1 MRRRCTGGKILW
13 PPRPLFPGQGKVV
26 PFPCTNHL
34 GFPPSAFSEL
44 SPQSSALASRSR
56 ISLSPP
62 GFQRTLLQ
70 RVLCTPPAVVV
81 VGGERVRRLRAPG
94 QEKRS
99 ARAYLANSLATPEQL
114 RVPAGYLA
122 LIAQPGPNQG
132 TRSRQCP
139 GVGVGGQG
147 ICLVITWHKALRMFV
162 PSVPQPAR
170 REESDVGLDPGP
182 GELSNAVRS
191 PYVAPCSPA
200 LLLGPPKKSDSVPSQ
215 ASGASPKTP
224 SPATQGKG
232 GGAAWGADF
241 SRLEQPAP
249 AHSPPTASA
258 TRRSLAKLSTWQI
271 LSPSSVSSILPFP
284 PRHRAWVSDPNFLR
298 LSRQHNNMGKNKS
311 LSFFFFKGCSCFGKL
326 QKG

>member
-13 PPRPLFPGQGKVV
+13 PPRPLFPGQGKVA

-56 ISLSPP
+56 ISLSLHLASSAPCFNGSSAP
-62 GFQRTLLQ
+62 RL
-70 RVLCTPPAVVV
+70 RWWWWWW
-81 VGGERVRRLRAPG
+81 GERVRRLRAPG

-224 SPATQGKG
+224 SPVTQGKG

-311 LSFFFFKGCSCFGKL
+311 LSFFFF
-326 QKG
+326 